1 MTPQSTKESNYI
13 MTKVS
18 KAQQLRNNAI
28 KAIAKADKASID
40 ITVEEAIVKA
50 VRGINEGEAACRVL
64 AFSLEREF
72 GKDWHIW
79 DSGNMRS
86 DNEKAVFARLE
97 EHRKNC
103 QELALQRGLSNI
115 RKPWSAAKEKQRE
128 KNLGGRPAERLKKPL
143 DTRLHDIARKAYKA
157 AMKEEKVTDD
167 ECSMIADLGRFLVTH
182 FNEDLSKLG

>member
-1 MTPQSTKESNYI
+1 MPQSTIEGNYI

-18 KAQQLRNNAI
+18 KAQQLRNNAT
-28 KAIAKADKASID
+28 KAIARADKASID
-40 ITVEEAIVKA
+40 ISVEEAIVKA
-50 VRGINEGEAACRVL
+50 VHGINAGEAACRVL

-128 KNLGGRPAERLKKPL
+128 KNSGGRPTERFKKPL

-157 AMKEEKVTDD
+157 AMKEEKVTED
-167 ECSMIADLGRFLVTH
+167 ECNMIADLGRFLVAH